1 MQAAISF
8 AVSLAVTI
16 IGIGYLHDSRWVRA
30 FLALGLLYVVTSS
43 FTLAKCI
50 RDRQEEGVLVSRV
63 DQARLDKLL
72 AEQDLLRVGDHYGRP
87 GYPVSYLVVI
97 DGKQPSRPRNR
108 PGRLHPAAVGGERG
122 AVEVCRV
129 GRDEEGDRGGDLLGV
144 GEAPERGVQSDL
156 GAGRQVMPA

>member
-1 MQAAISF
+1 MSTPLRPRTTTAFFAQSAISF

-50 RDRQEEGVLVSRV
+50 RDRQEETAVVSRV

-72 AEQDLLRVGDHYGRP
+72 AEQDLLR
-87 GYPVSYLVVI
+87 LV
-97 DGKQPSRPRNR
+97 
-108 PGRLHPAAVGGERG
+108 E
-122 AVEVCRV
+122 
-129 GRDEEGDRGGDLLGV
+129 DR
-144 GEAPERGVQSDL
+144 
-156 GAGRQVMPA
+156 

>member
-1 MQAAISF
+1 MVGMSTPLRPRTTIAFFMQAAISF

-50 RDRQEEGVLVSRV
+50 RDRQEEGVIVSRV

-72 AEQDLLRVGDHYGRP
+72 AEQDLLRVGDH
-87 GYPVSYLVVI
+87 
-97 DGKQPSRPRNR
+97 
-108 PGRLHPAAVGGERG
+108 
-122 AVEVCRV
+122 
-129 GRDEEGDRGGDLLGV
+129 
-144 GEAPERGVQSDL
+144 
-156 GAGRQVMPA
+156 

>member
-1 MQAAISF
+1 VSLPTMVRMSTPLRPRTTIAFFMQAAISF

-72 AEQDLLRVGDHYGRP
+72 AEQDLLRVGDH
-87 GYPVSYLVVI
+87 
-97 DGKQPSRPRNR
+97 
-108 PGRLHPAAVGGERG
+108 
-122 AVEVCRV
+122 
-129 GRDEEGDRGGDLLGV
+129 
-144 GEAPERGVQSDL
+144 
-156 GAGRQVMPA
+156 

>member
-1 MQAAISF
+1 MSTPLRPRTTIAFYTQSAISF

-72 AEQDLLRVGDHYGRP
+72 AEQDLLRVGDH
-87 GYPVSYLVVI
+87 
-97 DGKQPSRPRNR
+97 
-108 PGRLHPAAVGGERG
+108 
-122 AVEVCRV
+122 
-129 GRDEEGDRGGDLLGV
+129 
-144 GEAPERGVQSDL
+144 
-156 GAGRQVMPA
+156 